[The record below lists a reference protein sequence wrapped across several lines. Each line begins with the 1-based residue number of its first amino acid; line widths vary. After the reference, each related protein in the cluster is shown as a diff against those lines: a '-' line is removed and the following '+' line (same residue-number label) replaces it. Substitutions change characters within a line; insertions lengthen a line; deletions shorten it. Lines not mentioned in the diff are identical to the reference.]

1 MIFNQFFIVNK
12 YYKNIYFIPESID
25 PVNMNFH
32 SQETLQLFVNKLFD
46 TIFGLYEGGRKIP
59 PSVKYLF
66 DFLDRQA
73 IELEIGDD
81 EVRHTWKNNR
91 CVIYLFIY
99 FIYLFIYYLFI
110 YLYIHFIFFRLLD
123 KVNSLK
129 DDLFVRSSK

>member
-99 FIYLFIYYLFI
+99 YLFILFISLFI
-110 YLYIHFIFFRLLD
+110 YIFILFFFD
-123 KVNSLK
+123 FWIK
-129 DDLFVRSSK
+129 